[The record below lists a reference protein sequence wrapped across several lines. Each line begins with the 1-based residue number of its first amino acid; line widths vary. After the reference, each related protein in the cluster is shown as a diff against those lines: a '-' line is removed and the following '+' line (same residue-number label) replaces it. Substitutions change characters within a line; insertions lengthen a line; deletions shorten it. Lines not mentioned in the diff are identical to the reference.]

1 MQRTQALRADFD
13 ARTVVVYQAYAPAI
27 ADAAL
32 EAQAFVAPFSFERMT
47 WVKPS
52 FLWMMERCGWATKPN
67 QERVLALRLHR
78 PHFDALVARAVPT
91 HFDPAHDAT
100 HEAWLARKATAD
112 ALVQWDPERD
122 VRGTKL
128 NHRTIQLGISR
139 ALSREFASRWIARID
154 DVTPLVKKLRELRR
168 EGEWERVARL
178 LPGERD
184 YPSSR

>member
-1 MQRTQALRADFD
+1 MQRLHVLRADFD

-32 EAQAFVAPFSFERMT
+32 DAQTFVAPFSFERMT

-91 HFDPAHDAT
+91 HFDPARDAT
-100 HEAWLARKATAD
+100 PEAWLARKATAE

-128 NHRTIQLGISR
+128 NHRTIQLGIGR
-139 ALSREFASRWIARID
+139 TLSREFASRWIARID

-168 EGEWERVARL
+168 EGEWERVDRL
-178 LPGERD
+178 LPDERD
-184 YPSSR
+184 YPSAR

>member
-1 MQRTQALRADFD
+1 MQRSHALRADFD

-78 PHFDALVARAVPT
+78 PHFDALVARAV
-91 HFDPAHDAT
+91 FSAF
-100 HEAWLARKATAD
+100 
-112 ALVQWDPERD
+112 Q
-122 VRGTKL
+122 
-128 NHRTIQLGISR
+128 
-139 ALSREFASRWIARID
+139 F
-154 DVTPLVKKLRELRR
+154 
-168 EGEWERVARL
+168 
-178 LPGERD
+178 
-184 YPSSR
+184 